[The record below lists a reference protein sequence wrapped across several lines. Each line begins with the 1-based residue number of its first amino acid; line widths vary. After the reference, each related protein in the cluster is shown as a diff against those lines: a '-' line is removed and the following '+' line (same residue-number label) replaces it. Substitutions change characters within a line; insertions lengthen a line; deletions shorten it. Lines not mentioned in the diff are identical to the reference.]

1 MALEETTTIFKDALD
16 LISKAVEKF
25 AWLLFGV
32 FLALMIAFFVW
43 VALYAPGPVAWF
55 YRYAMVGT
63 ILFGG
68 GMIGFFSIRFLRS
81 EG

>member
-1 MALEETTTIFKDALD
+1 MALEEITATFKDAHD
-16 LISKAVEKF
+16 LISKVVEKF

-32 FLALMIAFFVW
+32 FLALMFAFFVW
-43 VALYAPGPVAWF
+43 VALYAPGPVGF
-55 YRYAMVGT
+55 YRYAMVGA